1 MALEVAVEEVKYF
14 DLMAMDVVAKQV
26 VLVLGFGFIGI
37 IGLDSFVDVVE
48 DGVALTLLNTYNV
61 N

>member
-1 MALEVAVEEVKYF
+1 MALEVVVEEVKYF

-37 IGLDSFVDVVE
+37 IGLDSFVDAVE

>member
-1 MALEVAVEEVKYF
+1 MALEVVVEEVKYF
-14 DLMAMDVVAKQV
+14 MDVVVVVIQV
-26 VLVLGFGFIGI
+26 VLVLGFGVIGI